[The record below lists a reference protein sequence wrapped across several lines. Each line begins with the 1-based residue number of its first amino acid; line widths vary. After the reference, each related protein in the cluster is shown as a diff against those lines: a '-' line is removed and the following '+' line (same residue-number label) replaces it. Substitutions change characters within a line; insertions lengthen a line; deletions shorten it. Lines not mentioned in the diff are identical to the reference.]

1 MREYSAS
8 TSYSEVK
15 MARKISPEMREKIR
29 RTNEE
34 GLKARA
40 QLQATLDRVA
50 ESQRLWAEAREQ
62 KQRSLLRRVLR
73 FGRAA

>member
-1 MREYSAS
+1 
-8 TSYSEVK
+8 
-15 MARKISPEMREKIR
+15 MARKISPELREKIR

-50 ESQRLWAEAREQ
+50 ENQRLRDEARER
-62 KQRSLLRRVLR
+62 KRQRSLLRRILP
-73 FGRAA
+73 F

>member
-1 MREYSAS
+1 MSW
-8 TSYSEVK
+8 EVT
-15 MARKISPEMREKIR
+15 MARKISPELREKIR

-50 ESQRLWAEAREQ
+50 ENQRLRDEARER
-62 KQRSLLRRVLR
+62 KQRSLLRRILP
-73 FGRAA
+73 F

>member
-1 MREYSAS
+1 MSIDARLSAS
-8 TSYSEVK
+8 SRSWEVK
-15 MARKISPEMREKIR
+15 MARKISPELREKLR

-50 ESQRLWAEAREQ
+50 ESQRLRAEARER
-62 KQRSLLRRVLR
+62 KQRSLLRRILP
-73 FGRAA
+73 F

>member
-1 MREYSAS
+1 
-8 TSYSEVK
+8 
-15 MARKISPEMREKIR
+15 MARKISPELREKIR

-50 ESQRLWAEAREQ
+50 ENQRLRDEAREH
-62 KQRSLLRRVLR
+62 KRQRSLLRRILP
-73 FGRAA
+73 F

>member
-1 MREYSAS
+1 
-8 TSYSEVK
+8 
-15 MARKISPEMREKIR
+15 MARKISPELRERIR
-29 RTNEE
+29 QTNEE

-50 ESQRLWAEAREQ
+50 VSLRMWAEERER

>member
-1 MREYSAS
+1 
-8 TSYSEVK
+8 
-15 MARKISPEMREKIR
+15 MARRISPELREKIR

-50 ESQRLWAEAREQ
+50 ENQRLRDEARARRQ
-62 KQRSLLRRVLR
+62 QRSLLRRILP
-73 FGRAA
+73 F